1 MAKLQNVRGT
11 YDLYGEA
18 KRKMKKVTSVGSEVV
33 EKYGFEE
40 IETPIFEFT
49 EVFSRNLGETSDV
62 VTKEM
67 YCFEDRGGE
76 SLTLRPEGTAGVVRS
91 FVSEGMQQNLPVKLY
106 YSGPMFR
113 YERPQKGRQRQ
124 FTQFGCELLG
134 VETPQADIEVIA
146 MAYEFLEK
154 LGLTGSVT
162 VEINSLGDRES
173 RDAYREKLVAYLKS
187 RYDELS
193 EDSKTRLERNPL
205 RVLDSK
211 EECDK
216 AVVEDAPLYKDS
228 LNEASSA
235 FFNAVLKGLDNLG
248 IKYKVNDRLVRG
260 LDYYSHT
267 VFELVTDKL
276 GSQGTVLE
284 SYPEL
289 IAREDRDIAASVK
302 ETLEKKGIVFRMNAK
317 VQSVNR
323 VEDKAI
329 VTFADS
335 QTNEVFV
342 LEADAVLLATGR
354 RPNTKDLN
362 LEVAGVEVDVCGAII
377 VDEYL
382 KTTNPNIRAVGDVKG
397 GLQFTYISLDDYRI
411 VREDL
416 FGDKERR
423 TGDRNPVSY
432 SVFIDPPLSRIG
444 LNEEEA
450 RRQNRDIIV
459 KKLPV
464 MAIPRAKTLGETD
477 GLLKAIIDKNTGKIL
492 GCVLFAPDSGEVINT
507 VAVAMKTG
515 QDYTFLRDFIFTHP
529 SMSEALNDL
538 FS

>member
-18 KRKMKKVTSVGSEVV
+18 KRKMKKVTSVGSAVV

-67 YCFEDRGGE
+67 YCFQDRGGE

-91 FVSEGMQQNLPVKLY
+91 FISEGMQQNLPVKLY
-106 YSGPMFR
+106 YNGPMFR

-162 VEINSLGDRES
+162 VEINSLGDKES
-173 RDAYREKLVAYLKS
+173 RDAYREKLVAYLKGH
-187 RYDELS
+187 YDELS

-216 AVVEDAPLYKDS
+216 LVVEGAPLYKDS
-228 LNEASSA
+228 LNEASAA
-235 FFNAVLKGLDNLG
+235 FFNAVLQGLDNLG

-276 GSQGTVLE
+276 GSQGTVLAGGRYDGLVE
-284 SYPEL
+284 QMGGGKVAGIGWACGVERLSMLLDADVSLPRPVSVIPVGEDVNGKAIE
-289 IAREDRDIAASVK
+289 IAYQLRRA
-302 ETLEKKGIVFRMNAK
+302 GF
-317 VQSVNR
+317 R
-323 VEDKAI
+323 VEHGYSGNLKKRMMKANKVNATQAVI
-329 VTFADS
+329 IGSDELSRGEVT
-335 QTNEVFV
+335 
-342 LEADAVLLATGR
+342 L
-354 RPNTKDLN
+354 KDL
-362 LEVAGVEVDVCGAII
+362 
-377 VDEYL
+377 
-382 KTTNPNIRAVGDVKG
+382 
-397 GLQFTYISLDDYRI
+397 
-411 VREDL
+411 
-416 FGDKERR
+416 
-423 TGDRNPVSY
+423 
-432 SVFIDPPLSRIG
+432 
-444 LNEEEA
+444 
-450 RRQNRDIIV
+450 
-459 KKLPV
+459 
-464 MAIPRAKTLGETD
+464 
-477 GLLKAIIDKNTGKIL
+477 
-492 GCVLFAPDSGEVINT
+492 DSGAQKN
-507 VAVAMKTG
+507 VALDKIVEELK
-515 QDYTFLRDFIFTHP
+515 
-529 SMSEALNDL
+529 
-538 FS
+538 